1 MLTML
6 AILAGLIVVS
16 TILVIVFLEVKDAWN
31 RNRIK

>member
-6 AILAGLIVVS
+6 AILAGPIVVS